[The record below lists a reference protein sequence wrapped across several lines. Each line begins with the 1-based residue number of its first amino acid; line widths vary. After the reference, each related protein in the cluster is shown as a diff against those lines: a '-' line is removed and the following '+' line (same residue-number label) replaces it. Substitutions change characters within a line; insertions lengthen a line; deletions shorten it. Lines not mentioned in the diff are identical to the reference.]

1 MDDIRD
7 TTCEFVVKISIFYW
21 GDTCVCRVLLFYWTV
36 KHHGEVRKTVCFKQR
51 SLQVVRPPKAYLW
64 DSYRD
69 PLHVPNGWALGCHF
83 FATPVGFFQHHPLGR
98 VLVPSIYAY
107 SYGNPSTAIHIFR
120 SKKTRRNYI
129 WKVDG
134 RVIYL
139 LSALPSIWSLN
150 SPFQKQ
156 SNAHNNPHTVDL
168 WCFTGIWINPV
179 LLVLFWQG
187 ESQWITMT
195 AATNIS
201 QILWVLP
208 KPCNSSVHEDQ

>member
-1 MDDIRD
+1 MQ
-7 TTCEFVVKISIFYW
+7 
-21 GDTCVCRVLLFYWTV
+21 
-36 KHHGEVRKTVCFKQR
+36 KTVVFKQFI
-51 SLQVVRPPKAYLW
+51 SPGPKASQAYYEIFTGTTSRCQMDGSW
-64 DSYRD
+64 
-69 PLHVPNGWALGCHF
+69 GCHF
-83 FATPVGFFQHHPLGR
+83 FATPCR
-98 VLVPSIYAY
+98 VF
-107 SYGNPSTAIHIFR
+107 STPPAWKGAGTKHLCIFLWQ
-120 SKKTRRNYI
+120 SKYPPFISSEAKKNIRRNYI
-129 WKVDG
+129 WNVDG

-150 SPFQKQ
+150 NFQKQ
-156 SNAHNNPHTVDL
+156 INAHNNPHTVDL

-208 KPCNSSVHEDQ
+208 KPCNSSVHEG